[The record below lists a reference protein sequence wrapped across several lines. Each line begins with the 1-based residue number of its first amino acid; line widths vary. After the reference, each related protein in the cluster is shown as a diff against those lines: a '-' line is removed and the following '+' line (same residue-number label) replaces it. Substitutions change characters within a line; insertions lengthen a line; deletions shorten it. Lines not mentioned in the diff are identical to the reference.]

1 MINILLFVEGY
12 FIIKHFYRLLINQVY
27 FKDK

>member
-1 MINILLFVEGY
+1 MISILLFLEGY
-12 FIIKHFYRLLINQVY
+12 FIIKHFYSLLFNQVY